1 MLWIVIPAVCLGLS
15 LVMIFAWILQRRLG
29 NAGWVDAVW
38 SFGTGAGGVV
48 YALAPEVDLGWPAPR
63 QVLVAGVVALW
74 SLRLGLHLADR
85 SRRGPEDTRYA
96 RLRFEWGADFERR
109 LFWFLQAQAVA
120 SMILTLSVLVAAIN
134 PAPLGPLDLVA
145 LAIVAAAILGE
156 GVADAQ
162 LRAFRLDP
170 GNHGKICDRGLWS
183 LSRHPNYFF
192 EWLLWVAYPVFA
204 IGGGWWW
211 LALSAPAA
219 MYWLLVHVSGIP
231 LLEAQML
238 RSRGESYRLYQA
250 RTRAFL
256 PLPLWRRP

>member
-1 MLWIVIPAVCLGLS
+1 MLVFLIPGVSLGLS
-15 LVMIFAWILQRRLG
+15 LVMVFAWILQRRLG

-38 SFGTGAGGVV
+38 SFGTGAAGVA
-48 YALAPEVDLGWPAPR
+48 YALAPLGTADWPAPR
-63 QVLVAGVVALW
+63 QTLVALVVALW

-96 RLRFEWGADFERR
+96 RLRVEWGADFERR

-120 SMILTLSVLVAAIN
+120 SMILTLSILVAAAN
-134 PAPLGPLDLVA
+134 PAPIGPTDLLA
-145 LAIVAAAILGE
+145 LAIMAAAIIGE

-162 LRAFRLDP
+162 LRSFRLDP
-170 GNHGKICDRGLWS
+170 ANHGRICDRGLWS

-192 EWLLWVAYPVFA
+192 EWLIWVAYPVFA
-204 IGGGWWW
+204 LGGGWWW
-211 LALSAPAA
+211 LALTGPAA

-238 RSRGESYRLYQA
+238 RSRGDAYRLYQA

-256 PLPLWRRP
+256 PLPLWRRS